1 MDDRLQRRIQ
11 RYGWDRAAP
20 CYEALWR
27 AQLAPVQARLLEAI
41 AVRPGEQVLDV
52 ACGTGLVSLAA
63 ARATGARGTVLGTDL
78 SQEMV
83 DAARRRARLQGL
95 HQAHFQRMDA
105 QHLDVPDAAFDV
117 ALCSLGLMYLT
128 QPEGALQ
135 EMWRVLRP
143 GGRVA
148 IAVWGERT
156 GCGWAG
162 LFPIVE
168 AQVRSDVCP
177 LFFRLGTGD
186 ALLHAC
192 RDAGFAQLKAERLR
206 CTLDYDDAETA
217 CQAAFV
223 GGPVALAWSRFDDA
237 TRSRARAGYLAL
249 IARWRD
255 ERGYRIPGE
264 FVIATGVKP

>member
-148 IAVWGERT
+148 IAGASAPAADGLASSPSWKRRCAATCALCSSVWAR
-156 GCGWAG
+156 AM
-162 LFPIVE
+162 
-168 AQVRSDVCP
+168 
-177 LFFRLGTGD
+177 
-186 ALLHAC
+186 
-192 RDAGFAQLKAERLR
+192 R
-206 CTLDYDDAETA
+206 CCMPA
-217 CQAAFV
+217 
-223 GGPVALAWSRFDDA
+223 A
-237 TRSRARAGYLAL
+237 TRASRS
-249 IARWRD
+249 
-255 ERGYRIPGE
+255 
-264 FVIATGVKP
+264 